1 MNLTDTDLDAVRARY
16 DQQLR
21 RAAPADPGTS
31 VERDGP
37 VVRQT
42 GGPDDWNG
50 VLWSDLDDATADA
63 AIAAQ
68 RHHFAARGLTFEWKA
83 YSHDRPTDLGDRLR
97 AAGFIPGQPESL
109 MVAQTSALTAQ
120 PELPAGVRLTTV
132 TGPAGVELV
141 VRVHAEVFG
150 TPTEHLRH
158 RLLAQLARAPE
169 ALALVVALAGETPVS
184 TARLELPAG
193 TDFAGLWGGGTL
205 PAWRGRGLY
214 RALVARRAALA
225 AARGFRYLQVDASDQ
240 SSPILS
246 RLGFSTL
253 STTTPYVR
261 EP

>member
-1 MNLTDTDLDAVRARY
+1 MTDTELDAVRARY
-16 DQQLR
+16 DRQLR

-50 VLWSDLDDATADA
+50 VLWSDLDGTTADA

-68 RHHFAARGLTFEWKA
+68 RHHFAARGLAFEWKTYA
-83 YSHDRPTDLGDRLR
+83 HDRPADLADRLR
-97 AAGFIPGQPESL
+97 AAGFVPGPPESL
-109 MVAQTSALTAQ
+109 MVARASDLAAE
-120 PELPAGVRLTTV
+120 PEPPAGVRLATV
-132 TGPAGVELV
+132 SGPAGVELT

-150 TPTEHLRH
+150 TPAERLRH
-158 RLLAQLARAPE
+158 RLLAHLARDPD
-169 ALALVVALAGETPVS
+169 ALVLVVALAGETPVS
-184 TARLELPAG
+184 AARLELPAG

-205 PAWRGRGLY
+205 PAWRGRGVY

-225 AARGFRYLQVDASDQ
+225 AARGFRYLQVDASDR

-246 RLGFSTL
+246 RLGFATL

>member
-1 MNLTDTDLDAVRARY
+1 MNMTDTELDAVRARY

-31 VERDGP
+31 MERDGP

-42 GGPDDWNG
+42 GGPDGWNG
-50 VLWSDLDDATADA
+50 VLWSDLDGTTADA

-68 RHHFAARGLTFEWKA
+68 RQHFAARGLTFEWKTYA
-83 YSHDRPTDLGDRLR
+83 HDRPADLGDRLR
-97 AAGFIPGQPESL
+97 AAGFVPGQPESL
-109 MVAQTSALTAQ
+109 MVARTSDLTAE
-120 PELPAGVRLTTV
+120 PEPPAGVRLATV
-132 TGPAGVELV
+132 TGTAGVELV

-150 TPTEHLRH
+150 KPAERLRH
-158 RLLAQLARAPE
+158 RLLAHLTRDPD
-169 ALALVVALAGETPVS
+169 ALVLVVALAGETPVS
-184 TARLELPAG
+184 AARLELPAG

-205 PAWRGRGLY
+205 PAWRGRGVY

-225 AARGFRYLQVDASDQ
+225 CARGFRYLQVDASEQ

-246 RLGFSTL
+246 RLGFATL